1 MRGATCS
8 SRCGGGGGPAP
19 CGQRDHALWNS
30 EWGRLRAKGRGG
42 GVRERGQGA
51 GRFDAGKDAGEG
63 LRESQKGFRLQCSG
77 LEWQEPN
84 PNSFR
89 RQRNLLTHES
99 EKAWAEFPPG
109 AAGPRVRG
117 CPRLSMPLQLFI
129 SSLCQAGSTRPTG
142 GSLAAAA
149 PVPRAQV

>member
-1 MRGATCS
+1 MQVRM
-8 SRCGGGGGPAP
+8 
-19 CGQRDHALWNS
+19 QVRDS
-30 EWGRLRAKGRGG
+30 GRARRASARNA
-42 GVRERGQGA
+42 QA
-51 GRFDAGKDAGEG
+51 
-63 LRESQKGFRLQCSG
+63 C
-77 LEWQEPN
+77 EWQEPN

-99 EKAWAEFPPG
+99 EKARVGFPPG
-109 AAGPRVRG
+109 AAGLRVRG

>member
-1 MRGATCS
+1 MDIFEGHDLLITVWR
-8 SRCGGGGGPAP
+8 
-19 CGQRDHALWNS
+19 
-30 EWGRLRAKGRGG
+30 WGRPSTVWPEGPRSVELRVGEAEG
-42 GVRERGQGA
+42 ERAWGWGQGA

-63 LRESQKGFRLQCSG
+63 LRESQKGFCPQCSG

-84 PNSFR
+84 PNSFQ

-99 EKAWAEFPPG
+99 EKARVGFPPG
-109 AAGPRVRG
+109 AAGLRVRG
-117 CPRLSMPLQLFI
+117 CPHLSMPLQLFI